1 MKNTILMLAII
12 ATFILTWMFI
22 STIGYLL
29 SQDVT
34 FREVATHGGTL
45 MTMLIFGWIPAVIT
59 GSDLNE
65 RLDD

>member
-1 MKNTILMLAII
+1 MKNTIIMLAVI

-45 MTMLIFGWIPAVIT
+45 MAMLIFGWIPAVIT